1 MLWFGRFDK
10 FILLAI
16 FYILIYFNFKLLVPL
31 LPDKKA
37 IHKTIKSIRP
47 EIRITV
53 SLDKDRSNKPRA
65 NKIEEKVE
73 IKPVLVFYNHV
84 PLCESSVIF
93 NILES
98 LKFKNSFVVK
108 NDIAPEM
115 KVSVLFYDS
124 YKSYFLS
131 IIWPMKRKKLSS
143 YKTWLVT
150 AYRWFIFDTY
160 TSWILICQSTSI

>member
-1 MLWFGRFDK
+1 MLGRFNK
-10 FILLAI
+10 LVILAV
-16 FYILIYFNFKLLVPL
+16 FYILIYYNVKLLVPL

-37 IHKTIKSIRP
+37 IHKTIESIRP

-53 SLDKDRSNKPRA
+53 SLDKDRSVKPRETK
-65 NKIEEKVE
+65 NEEKIE

-108 NDIAPEM
+108 NDIAPNM
-115 KVSVLFYDS
+115 KVSL
-124 YKSYFLS
+124 LLT
-131 IIWPMKRKKLSS
+131 RLT
-143 YKTWLVT
+143 KTE
-150 AYRWFIFDTY
+150 F
-160 TSWILICQSTSI
+160 